1 MAPSRTAEVDSTSPA
16 ARALAALEALSDSPG
31 ITAERLAW
39 RLGVSERA
47 VRRYVRVLRDAG
59 IPVESTTGRYGGY
72 RLGRGTRL
80 PPLMLSAPEALGLV
94 MAVLEGRPGAAD
106 ATDPVGSAIGKIVRV
121 LPAAVAEPVAALRQV
136 PSGAQQRGD
145 RAPDP
150 HTTTTLVRASESRNR
165 VRLTYR
171 VQDTPVDV
179 DRVLDVDPWAV
190 SVWRS
195 RWYLLGWS
203 HTSGARRVY
212 RVDRVVGVEVLD
224 DVFTPPDGLDPLAT
238 IEEQMSTGWEHPVE
252 LVVDAPPE
260 DVARWLPRS
269 LGRLE
274 PTEDG
279 GTRLVGSTGEPLWFL
294 RHLPAIEAPFRIVQP
309 PELREV
315 ARALAERLLAAADK
329 PATAGGQAQAAAIA
343 R

>member
-1 MAPSRTAEVDSTSPA
+1 VASPSPA
-16 ARALAALEALSDSPG
+16 ARALAALEALQDSPG
-31 ITAERLAW
+31 ITAERLAR
-39 RLGVSERA
+39 RLEVSERA

-80 PPLMLSAPEALGLV
+80 PPLTLSAPEALGLV

-106 ATDPVGSAIGKIVRV
+106 AADPVGSAIGKIVRV
-121 LPAAVAEPVAALRQV
+121 LPSHVAEPVAAVRQV
-136 PSGAQQRGD
+136 PTGAHRRGD
-145 RAPDP
+145 RVPDP
-150 HTTTTLVRASESRNR
+150 HTTTTLVRAAETRNR

-179 DRVLDVDPWAV
+179 DRVIEVDPWAV

-203 HTSGARRVY
+203 HASDARRVY

-224 DVFTPPDGLDPLAT
+224 GTFTAPDGLDPLAA
-238 IEEQMSTGWEHPVE
+238 IEEQMSSGWEHEVE
-252 LVVDAPPE
+252 LVVDAPVD
-260 DVARWLPRS
+260 DVARWLPRN

-274 PTEDG
+274 PTDDG
-279 GTRLVGSTGEPLWFL
+279 RTRLVGSTGEPLWFL
-294 RHLPAIEAPFRIVQP
+294 RHLTAIEAPFRIVSP
-309 PELREV
+309 PGLREV
-315 ARALAERLLAAADK
+315 ARALGERLQAAARET
-329 PATAGGQAQAAAIA
+329 PAPRDQDQAAAIA